1 MTPFNIK
8 RIVGY
13 GFIAVIL
20 VLALTGCALFPSSF
34 DSNEHA
40 RLVTIHVASSDA
52 GICQDRDAAA
62 RTAREMYADARW
74 VWNYGQ
80 YLTNNEKMG
89 KMEQEL
95 LAMTKELADRYAQAG
110 TVSAFY
116 CRSKFE
122 NIHRATTTII
132 KVSARRPRI

>member
-1 MTPFNIK
+1 MTPYNIR

-13 GFIAVIL
+13 GLIAVIL

-40 RLVTIHVASSDA
+40 RLVNIHVASSDA
-52 GICQDRDAAA
+52 AVCQDRDTAA
-62 RTAREMYADARW
+62 RLSREMYTDARW

-80 YLTNNEKMG
+80 HLTNNEKMS

-95 LAMTKELADRYAQAG
+95 VSMTKELADRYAQAG

>member
-1 MTPFNIK
+1 MTPYNIR

-13 GFIAVIL
+13 SVIAVIVA
-20 VLALTGCALFPSSF
+20 VLLTGCALFPSKF

-40 RLVTIHVASSDA
+40 RIVDIHVTSADNSV
-52 GICQDRDAAA
+52 CQDRDAAA
-62 RTAREMYADARW
+62 RAAKTMYQDAVW

-80 YLTNNEKMG
+80 YLTNNEKMTA
-89 KMEQEL
+89 MEREL
-95 LAMTKELADRYAQAG
+95 LSMTKELADRYARPDP
-110 TVSAFY
+110 VSNFY

-122 NIHRATTTII
+122 NIHRATTTMI